1 MNEEFLAH
9 RRMLLGLAYR
19 LLGTLYDAEDVLQEA
34 YLRWTRADR
43 SEVVE
48 PRRYLTRVVARLAI
62 DALRARQAR
71 REEYVGTWLPEPV
84 HTSSSWGA
92 SAGTWLSGTGFAGSG
107 SSGAGASARG
117 FAGGRSAAAG
127 LAGAGRDRS
136 GFAVAGHAGGGPG
149 GLSGGGPFGSGVA
162 GGGVAGGGVASG
174 GMAHGL
180 EDVIDTSDL
189 SIAVLHLMERLT
201 PPQRAVYVLRTAFE
215 LPYAEIAAI
224 LDRSEEDCRQ
234 LHRRAGAALAGR
246 ARFSTDPAEHARL
259 LDGFVAAARDG
270 DIEGLEQLLHDDVI
284 AWNDGGGKV
293 RTALNPIRGRAK
305 VVRFFV
311 GIMRDRARAAGTPF
325 TAAPTGVNGQYA
337 LLVDASYQYT
347 MCVSVV
353 DGRIQDLFQIANPAK
368 LSTFDG
374 ERS

>member
-1 MNEEFLAH
+1 MIEEFLAH

-43 SEVVE
+43 SDVVE
-48 PRRYLTRVVARLAI
+48 PRRYLTRVVARLAV

-84 HTSSSWGA
+84 RTTPAGA
-92 SAGTWLSGTGFAGSG
+92 GTTGAGTTGAGTAGGSGSAGSGFAGSG
-107 SSGAGASARG
+107 
-117 FAGGRSAAAG
+117 FAAAG
-127 LAGAGRDRS
+127 LGGVGRSRSTAAGLS
-136 GFAVAGHAGGGPG
+136 AGHSGGLSSGLAGGLAG
-149 GLSGGGPFGSGVA
+149 GLSGGGPFGGGVS
-162 GGGVAGGGVASG
+162 GGGV
-174 GMAHGL
+174 AHGL

-215 LPYAEIAAI
+215 LPYAEIAGI

-234 LHRRAGAALAGR
+234 LYRRAGAALAGR
-246 ARFSTDPAEHARL
+246 ARFSTDPAQHARL
-259 LDGFVAAARDG
+259 LEGFVAAARNG
-270 DIEGLEQLLHDDVI
+270 DVERLEQLLHEDVI
-284 AWNDGGGKV
+284 AWSDGGGRV

-311 GIMRDRARAAGTPF
+311 GIMRRPGAPFAAVPS
-325 TAAPTGVNGQYA
+325 GVNGQYA
-337 LLVDASYQYT
+337 LLVDANYRYT
-347 MCVSVV
+347 MCATVV
-353 DGRIQDLFQIANPAK
+353 DGRIQDLFRVANPAK
-368 LSTFDG
+368 LSTFRG
-374 ERS
+374 AHS